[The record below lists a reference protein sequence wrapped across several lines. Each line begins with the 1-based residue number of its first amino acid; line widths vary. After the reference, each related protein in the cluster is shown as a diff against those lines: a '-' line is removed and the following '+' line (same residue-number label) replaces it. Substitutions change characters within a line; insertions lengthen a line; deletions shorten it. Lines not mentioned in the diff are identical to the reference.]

1 MRHRCTL
8 IIVKERGQQLPYGI
22 VCFPLQALPFADTG
36 RFIIECGVTI
46 DVSLWGSFVIISIF
60 FQADMPCFCKAVCH
74 VRVCCL
80 LSFFLA
86 NLKSQ

>member
-8 IIVKERGQQLPYGI
+8 IIVKERWQQLPYGI
-22 VCFPLQALPFADTG
+22 VCFLLQALPDLLTPGAFS
-36 RFIIECGVTI
+36 IECGVTI
-46 DVSLWGSFVIISIF
+46 VVSLGLIRNNLYI

-74 VRVCCL
+74 VRVCCCWP
-80 LSFFLA
+80 FFLA